1 MLFFC
6 KQKTAY
12 EVRISDWSS
21 DVCSS
26 DLVEPR
32 AGASCKR
39 LPVAQRRGCG
49 QVAVAAKEAE
59 AVAVV
64 RCLASAQVDERHA
77 FAKLR
82 APRVGGQ
89 QCTCVA
95 VERGGGE
102 RCRTRAV
109 RTQRPLRS
117 RRDRPPARSE
127 KRRGGDEWGRKWTAA
142 WV

>member
-49 QVAVAAKEAE
+49 QVAVAAEEAE

-89 QCTCVA
+89 QCACVA
-95 VERGGGE
+95 VERGGDE
-102 RCRTRAV
+102 RCRPRAV
-109 RTQRPLRS
+109 RTQRPPQ
-117 RRDRPPARSE
+117 DRKSVVQGESVEERVEP
-127 KRRGGDEWGRKWTAA
+127 G
-142 WV
+142 